1 MTAHGE
7 ANRQSPTARRQPTE
21 TAESKIDRYPDLPS
35 AACSPRSHSR
45 LPGDP
50 GAALR
55 TCRTDLVAQVWYNM
69 LVSHRFTPEGGRSL
83 PAPRHSGA
91 GRWQAV
97 AGAKRTPLIH
107 SALLPID
114 LTM

>member
-1 MTAHGE
+1 MTH
-7 ANRQSPTARRQPTE
+7 
-21 TAESKIDRYPDLPS
+21 
-35 AACSPRSHSR
+35 
-45 LPGDP
+45 P

-97 AGAKRTPLIH
+97 VGAKRTPYGTQR
-107 SALLPID
+107 AFD
-114 LTM
+114 TLTDVL